1 MPRQK
6 KSRKI
11 GQIGTPSAPK
21 AKRVSKI
28 SDRKTKKT
36 LGKPAGS
43 RNNQDQ
49 SKDNQLGSRQLKDP
63 RFGSK
68 KPVPLI
74 VSEKPAAA
82 APNKVKHFSPTQ
94 ELNSIEQDER
104 LMSLLEKLDAGAQ
117 LNREDKQYADSKM
130 ARHKELC
137 DLLGIVDEP
146 QEREEQQPEQDLYTQ
161 FESINI
167 DQFREQ

>member
-21 AKRVSKI
+21 AKRVTKV

-43 RNNQDQ
+43 RNNPEQ
-49 SKDNQLGSRQLKDP
+49 SKDNQRGSGQLKDP
-63 RFGSK
+63 RLGSK

-74 VSEKPAAA
+74 VSKKLVTTEHH
-82 APNKVKHFSPTQ
+82 KVKHFSPTQ

-104 LMSLLEKLDAGAQ
+104 LMSLLEKSEAGAQ
-117 LNREDKQYADSKM
+117 LNREDKQYVDSKM
-130 ARHKELC
+130 ARHQELC

-146 QEREEQQPEQDLYTQ
+146 QEKEQQPEQDLYSQ

-167 DQFREQ
+167 NEFKE

>member
-11 GQIGTPSAPK
+11 GQIGTPSVPK
-21 AKRVSKI
+21 AKRTTKV

-49 SKDNQLGSRQLKDP
+49 SKDNRLGSGQLKDP
-63 RFGSK
+63 RLGSK
-68 KPVPLI
+68 KPVPL
-74 VSEKPAAA
+74 VASEKPITAAIS
-82 APNKVKHFSPTQ
+82 KEKHFSPTQ

-104 LMSLLEKLDAGAQ
+104 LMSLLEQSDGGAR
-117 LNREDKQYADSKM
+117 LSKEDRQYADSKM

-146 QEREEQQPEQDLYTQ
+146 QEKEDPPEQDLYSQ

-167 DQFREQ
+167 SQFKE

>member
-11 GQIGTPSAPK
+11 GQIGTPSVPK
-21 AKRVSKI
+21 AKRVTKE
-28 SDRKTKKT
+28 SDRKTKRT

-43 RNNQDQ
+43 RNNPEQ
-49 SKDNQLGSRQLKDP
+49 SKDSRTGSGHLKDP
-63 RFGSK
+63 RLGSK

-74 VSEKPAAA
+74 VNEKPITT
-82 APNKVKHFSPTQ
+82 APSKEKYFSPTQ

-104 LMSLLEKLDAGAQ
+104 LMSLLEKSDAGTR
-117 LNREDKQYADSKM
+117 LNKEDKQYADSQV

-146 QEREEQQPEQDLYTQ
+146 QEQEEQPEKDLYSQ

-167 DQFREQ
+167 NQFKE